1 MKINKDTFIK
11 LVLFKENECK
21 ALEEYL
27 EEKALEGWILEDRS
41 AGFFVFKKGEPVK
54 IKYTVDIFTELKTGE
69 YREYCEASGW
79 KYICETDKYLIFS
92 SEEKNITPIHTDEEV
107 VLKNVR
113 KSMLVNSFTFL
124 CGLYLIG
131 SNVYDAFVP
140 NWGNN
145 IESYGDGYLLL
156 IMVSVIFL
164 ILPITDMIRTGL
176 WYFKSSKCIKQKED
190 VKYPTLKEFKIK
202 MAYFDLVLI
211 TLSIVIIILIGTFTD
226 LDTILGTVLVI
237 LAAIF
242 YLIKIIKIII
252 N

>member
-27 EEKALEGWILEDRS
+27 EEKALKGWILEDRS
-41 AGFFVFKKGEPVK
+41 VGFFVFKKREPVK

-69 YREYCEASGW
+69 YREYCEAIGW

-113 KSMLVNSFTFL
+113 KSMLVNLFTLL

-140 NWGNN
+140 DWGNN

-202 MAYFDLVLI
+202 TAYFDLVLI
-211 TLSIVIIILIGTFTD
+211 TLSIVIIILIGSFTN
-226 LDTILGTVLVI
+226 LDTILGTVLII
-237 LAAIF
+237 LAVIF
-242 YLIKIIKIII
+242 YLVKIIKIII

>member
-1 MKINKDTFIK
+1 MKINKNTFIK

-27 EEKALEGWILEDRS
+27 EEKALEGWILEDRN
-41 AGFFVFKKGEPVK
+41 AGFFVFKKGNPAK

-69 YREYCEASGW
+69 YKEYCEASGW
-79 KYICETDKYLIFS
+79 KYICETNKYLVFS
-92 SEEKNITPIHTDEEV
+92 SEEENITPIHTDEEV
-107 VLKNVR
+107 VLKKVR
-113 KSMLVNSFTFL
+113 KSMRVYLFL
-124 CGLYLIG
+124 FLWSLYLIG

-156 IMVSVIFL
+156 LMVSVIF
-164 ILPITDMIRTGL
+164 ITWLVVDLIRTGL
-176 WYFKSSKCIKQKED
+176 WYVKSSKCIKQKED
-190 VKYPTLKEFKIK
+190 VKYLTLKEFKIK
-202 MAYFDLVLI
+202 MAYFDLVVI
-211 TLSIVIIILIGTFTD
+211 TLLILIIILIGSFTN

-237 LAAIF
+237 LATIF
-242 YLIKIIKIII
+242 YLVKIIKIII